1 MYLLHIKDV
10 RRNTM
15 NIGVYGLGRFG
26 AFWAKELAKHN
37 SGEIFG
43 YSRHK
48 KEDIE
53 GVKQVDELTFLHECD
68 IIYICVAISSFETV
82 IKSIRDKIKPGTIIV
97 DTCSVKVYP
106 SKVMRENLPDGVFS
120 VASHPMFGPDSGK
133 NGVKGLPLVIFP
145 ISCPK
150 DIYNNILE
158 NFKSWQLEIL
168 EMSPDSHD
176 REAAWSQGITHFVG
190 RVLDE
195 LALQPTELAT
205 TGYRRLMSIVEQ
217 TCNDPIQLFHDLQKY
232 NPYAKQMRMGLKGA
246 LDYVM
251 QDLVSQ
257 ED

>member
-1 MYLLHIKDV
+1 
-10 RRNTM
+10 M

-26 AFWAKELAKHN
+26 AFWAKELAKQNN
-37 SGEIFG
+37 SKVYG

-48 KEDIE
+48 KAEIE
-53 GVKQVDELTFLHECD
+53 GVIQVEEEEFFSTCNV
-68 IIYICVAISSFETV
+68 IYFCVAISSFETV
-82 IKSIRDKIKPGTIIV
+82 IKSIKGKVKEGTVII

-106 SKVMRENLPDGVFS
+106 AKIMRENLPQGVFS
-120 VASHPMFGPDSGK
+120 IASHPMFGPDSGK

-150 DIYNNILE
+150 DIYNKILTD
-158 NFKSWQLEIL
+158 FKSWQLEVL

>member
-1 MYLLHIKDV
+1 
-10 RRNTM
+10 M

-37 SGEIFG
+37 DSEVLG
-43 YSRHK
+43 YSRSK
-48 KEDIE
+48 KDDII
-53 GVKQVDELTFLHECD
+53 GVKQVSENELLEACD
-68 IIYICVAISSFETV
+68 VIYFCVAISSFEAVINSIKDRLKKGTV
-82 IKSIRDKIKPGTIIV
+82 IV

-106 SKVMRENLPDGVFS
+106 AKIMRENLPDS
-120 VASHPMFGPDSGK
+120 VYSIATHPMFGPDSGK

-150 DIYNNILE
+150 DIYNEILN
-158 NFKSWQLEIL
+158 NFKSWQLEVL

-195 LALQPTELAT
+195 LALQPTDLAT

>member
-1 MYLLHIKDV
+1 MK
-10 RRNTM
+10 
-15 NIGVYGLGRFG
+15 IGVYGLGRFG
-26 AFWAKELAKHN
+26 SFWAKELAKHSN
-37 SGEIFG
+37 SKVFG
-43 YSRHK
+43 YSRNK
-48 KEDIE
+48 KDAIE
-53 GVKQVDELTFLHECD
+53 GVLQVDEDTLLKESD
-68 IIYICVAISSFETV
+68 IIYLCVAISSFETV
-82 IKSIRDKIKPGTIIV
+82 IKSISPRLKMGTIIV

-106 SKVMRENLPDGVFS
+106 AKVMRENLPEGIYS
-120 VASHPMFGPDSGK
+120 IASHPMFGPDSGK
-133 NGVKGLPLVIFP
+133 KGVVGLPLVLFP
-145 ISCPK
+145 ISCPS
-150 DIYNNILE
+150 DIYNNIVDD
-158 NFKSWQLEIL
+158 FKSWQLKIL
-168 EMSPDSHD
+168 QMSPDSHD

-190 RVLDE
+190 RVVDE

>member
-1 MYLLHIKDV
+1 MK
-10 RRNTM
+10 
-15 NIGVYGLGRFG
+15 IGVYGLGRFG
-26 AFWAKELAKHN
+26 KFWAQEFARHN
-37 SGEIFG
+37 NEVLG
-43 YSRHK
+43 YSRNI

-53 GVKQVDELTFLHECD
+53 GVKQVDEDTFLASCD
-68 IIYICVAISSFETV
+68 VIYFCVAISAFEKV
-82 IKSIRDKIKPGTIIV
+82 IKNVSDRLKPGTIVV

-106 SKVMRENLPDGVFS
+106 SKIMRENLPKDVYS
-120 VASHPMFGPDSGK
+120 IASHPMFGPDSGK

-150 DIYNNILE
+150 DVYNGIL
-158 NFKSWQLEIL
+158 NGFKSWQLEVL

>member
-1 MYLLHIKDV
+1 
-10 RRNTM
+10 M

-37 SGEIFG
+37 DNNVLG
-43 YSRHK
+43 YSRNK
-48 KEDIE
+48 KDNIE
-53 GVKQVDELTFLHECD
+53 GVKQVDEETFFSSCD
-68 IIYICVAISSFETV
+68 IIYFCVSISSFESV
-82 IKSIRDKIKPGTIIV
+82 IKSISNKLKKGTVVV

-106 SKVMRENLPDGVFS
+106 SKVMRENLPKDVYS

-150 DIYNNILE
+150 DIYDNIL
-158 NFKSWQLEIL
+158 NDFKSWQLEVL

-195 LALQPTELAT
+195 LALQPTSLAT
-205 TGYRRLMSIVEQ
+205 TGYKRLMSIVEQ